1 MYPRQRP
8 ASFVMSRVGTDLV
21 IFDPETAHLHTLP
34 APVAAVWQACDGTAD
49 VTAIAAST
57 GLTLLQVEAA
67 LLQLREA
74 TLVEPEPEAAVP
86 SSRDRRT
93 LLKRAAL
100 GAAMVS
106 VTAPMAVQAQS
117 AGTIACATFPS
128 VFTEDYCA
136 NSGFG
141 TYDCVEVG
149 CPAETWYFYYEYS
162 YLYDD
167 AGEFVTDTWRYQCE
181 GQTGAIIATTA
192 WTPIDASGIPYC

>member
-34 APVAAVWQACDGTAD
+34 APVAAVWQACNGTAE
-49 VTAIAAST
+49 VTAIATST

-74 TLVEPEPEAAVP
+74 TLVEPEPAATVP

-117 AGTIACATFPS
+117 AAIIACATFPTVQYQDWCS
-128 VFTEDYCA
+128 
-136 NSGFG
+136 SSPFG
-141 TYDCVEVG
+141 TYDCQAQG
-149 CPAETWYFYYEYS
+149 CPAETWFIYNEYS
-162 YLYDD
+162 YLYDAD
-167 AGEFVTDTWRYQCE
+167 GIFVTDTWRSQCE
-181 GQTGAIIATTA
+181 GQEGTIIATTA
-192 WTPIDASGIPYC
+192 WSPIDASSYPYC